1 MPPPSQTFSIDV
13 SSRTVHINGQPLSL
27 GARAFDVLSYL
38 NDNQDR
44 VVTKSELLETV
55 WGGIAVEESN
65 LTVQISA
72 LRKALGPKSIA
83 TVPGIGYKLALN
95 ETPDAEPKGPDLPD
109 TPSLAVLPFA
119 NLTGKASQEY
129 LVDGIATELIGALT
143 RIGGLFVIA
152 ASSSFAFKGQ
162 PVQLADVGRALGVSY
177 VLEGS
182 VQQAGSA
189 LRISVQLVEAA
200 TGRSIWTDRFSGTLD
215 EIFDLQDRLTES
227 VAAAI
232 EPTLRSAEA
241 LRSREKPQHD
251 LRAYDIC
258 LQVEPLMRFTAKP
271 DDFTRAFAMLDEA
284 VALDPDYVYARALRC
299 WAYTIACGGRFISV
313 DDAKHVL
320 PDAYAIL
327 DHGTDDPKSPIYAAH
342 SLAYLNK
349 GAEVGLVG
357 IRKAK
362 SLNPNSVTVLCS
374 SGWLHAY
381 VGEFDTALTDIERAL
396 RLNPLDPDTG
406 FVRSALGPILLGLG
420 RADEAIEMLEQSY
433 HEAPTYG
440 STVFTLLNCY
450 WRAGRIEDAKRMGQ
464 ELLRINPNL
473 TLKYTLDSTPFKY
486 PPHLQLFKNS
496 LIAAG
501 IPEG

>member
-1 MPPPSQTFSIDV
+1 MPPSAPTFSIDP
-13 SSRTVHINGQPLSL
+13 SSRVARLNGAALSL
-27 GARAFDVLSYL
+27 GARAFDVLAYL
-38 NDNQDR
+38 NTHSAR
-44 VVTKSELLETV
+44 VVTKGELLESV
-55 WGGIAVEESN
+55 WGGLAVEESN

-83 TVPGIGYKLALN
+83 TVPGVGYKLALN
-95 ETPDAEPKGPDLPD
+95 ETPDPVAEGPDLPD

-119 NLTGKASQEY
+119 NLTGQASQEY

-152 ASSSFAFKGQ
+152 ASSSFAYKGEA
-162 PVQLADVGRALGVSY
+162 VQLADVGRALGVRY

-200 TGRSIWTDRFSGTLD
+200 TGRAIWTDRFSGTLD
-215 EIFDLQDRLTES
+215 DIFDLQDRLTES

-241 LRSREKPQHD
+241 LRSREKPQND

-271 DDFTRAFAMLDEA
+271 DDFQRAFAMLDEA
-284 VALDPDYVYARALRC
+284 VALDPDYLYARALRC
-299 WAYTIACGGRFISV
+299 WAYTIACGGRFFSV
-313 DDAKHVL
+313 DDAKHIL

-327 DHGTDDPKSPIYAAH
+327 DRGTDDATSLTYAAH
-342 SLAYLNK
+342 SLAYLDK
-349 GAEVGLVG
+349 GAEIGLVG
-357 IRKAK
+357 MRKAK
-362 SLNPNSVTVLCS
+362 ALNPNSVTVLCS

-381 VGEFDTALTDIERAL
+381 VGDFDIALRDIERAL
-396 RLNPLDPDTG
+396 RLNPLDPNTG

-420 RADEAIEMLEQSY
+420 RVSEAVEMLEQSY

-440 STVFTLLNCY
+440 STVFTLMHSY
-450 WRAGRIEDAKRMGQ
+450 WRADRLDDAKRMAH
-464 ELLRINPNL
+464 ELLKIIPGL
-473 TLKYTLDSTPFKY
+473 TLKHPLASTPFKY
-486 PPHLQLFKNS
+486 PPHLQLFKDCHR
-496 LIAAG
+496 AVG
-501 IPEG
+501 IPEE